1 MRVKDM
7 TSGISIIFALITNSV
22 RVFLLKMAEVIQN
35 EYKQRRRQ
43 EYIPRVKKHL

>member
-7 TSGISIIFALITNSV
+7 TSGISI
-22 RVFLLKMAEVIQN
+22 IQN